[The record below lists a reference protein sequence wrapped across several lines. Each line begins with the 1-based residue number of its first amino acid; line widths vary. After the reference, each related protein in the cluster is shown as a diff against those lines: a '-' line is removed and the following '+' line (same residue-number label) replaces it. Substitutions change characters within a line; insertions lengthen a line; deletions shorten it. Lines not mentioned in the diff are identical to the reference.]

1 MEPKNSLAKI
11 SSQADGKIKME
22 ESFSPLL
29 VKPAVTGPILSTPG
43 IRSLSDCK
51 LLDANLAMH
60 IKEEKEE
67 VVMGFDESLVTSTQE
82 LDKKVKIELEMRENL
97 TAGIGDFKNLKSE
110 IDTEVSHAVP
120 GKAGDVCLKVEE
132 GSTLKEN
139 QFEETMEALDLSLPK
154 KRERSF
160 KGRYVWL
167 TGDDAANESSLVME
181 VDEIEEIRTEPEVEE
196 DDDSSCEFG
205 EMQWGDIHA
214 SNFVSLSA
222 PLDEATAEDV
232 LLIDIEG
239 VPYTLTPDGT
249 KVPQLDPEDQTE
261 QPDSTLAAGKDQPPS
276 SSPALTE
283 VVHSQPNLSHSSIL
297 SDNKLSCTTS
307 ARETSVSLQQA
318 AVKSI
323 PVLSNLSQ
331 LAVLP
336 ALSSL
341 PSQPIQVIA
350 NSTSNTPILLL
361 PSSQLQATSSSSPG
375 EANAG
380 LMALSLP
387 LTLAQNAQSSPMFL
401 VLSSLP
407 VSSTQTAVTQLPV
420 LDASSGQLSQ
430 ISSVSSVT
438 LPLTASLPSVRS
450 AVMASNSPVV
460 NVLVPESQGS
470 AISGSNKLASPSPVP
485 VTVSP
490 GGASNVSSTS
500 HSRHIDS
507 DKSDSWTPKSFREA
521 LLNTSAE
528 SRTVHPPD
536 THPQKPE
543 VPATS
548 CSSPSNPG
556 PVSPQ
561 VTSDL
566 SEPQSPKGHLL
577 PKPEP
582 EPVPISEHASDS
594 VSSQD
599 EQLVSSSSP
608 TPPVSPPLVQIYP
621 AGQQKYSPPSPTGG
635 NRRVLYCRYCPRVFY
650 YLSDLERHS
659 ITHSQSKPH
668 VCPLC
673 GKAFKRSSHLERH
686 KHIHTGQR
694 NFVCSICSKRFREAG
709 ELLRHQRV
717 HTGEKPFQCS
727 LCHMRFA
734 ERNTLRRH
742 TKRKHQGREQEAM
755 EAEGGRGGTA
765 ASQALV
771 LVQQEESAE
780 WYSSTVP
787 EQDSDSEQDGEG
799 EGEGD

>member
-1 MEPKNSLAKI
+1 MEPMNSLAKI
-11 SSQADGKIKME
+11 SNPAVQNTGME
-22 ESFSPLL
+22 EGFSATL
-29 VKPAVTGPILSTPG
+29 VKPPVSGAKRSTQG
-43 IRSLSDCK
+43 MRSSSDSK
-51 LLDANLAMH
+51 LLDVNLSMH

-67 VVMGFDESLVTSTQE
+67 VMVGFDDTLVTSTQE
-82 LDKKVKIELEMRENL
+82 LDKKVKIEPVTKENL
-97 TAGIGDFKNLKSE
+97 MAGTGDQKNLATE
-110 IDTEVSHAVP
+110 TDTEVSHLFLAK
-120 GKAGDVCLKVEE
+120 GGDICFKVED
-132 GSTLKEN
+132 GNIVKEN
-139 QFEETMEALDLSLPK
+139 PFEETMEALDLSLPK
-154 KRERSF
+154 KRDRSF
-160 KGRYVWL
+160 RSRCVWI

-181 VDEIEEIRTEPEVEE
+181 VDEIEDIRTEPEVEE
-196 DDDSSCEFG
+196 DDYSSCELG
-205 EMQWGDIHA
+205 EMQWG
-214 SNFVSLSA
+214 NFQATDLASLSA
-222 PLDEATAEDV
+222 PLDEANAEDM

-249 KVPQLDPEDQTE
+249 KVPQMDPEEQAD
-261 QPDSTLAAGKDQPPS
+261 QPDSTLTADQDQPCS
-276 SSPALTE
+276 SSTLTE
-283 VVHSQPNLSHSSIL
+283 AVLSEQNLSHGSVL
-297 SDNKLSCTTS
+297 SNNLSCTTLATS
-307 ARETSVSLQQA
+307 ASFQNI
-318 AVKSI
+318 AVKSS
-323 PVLSNLSQ
+323 PVISNLSQ
-331 LAVLP
+331 LSMLP

-341 PSQPIQVIA
+341 SSQPIQVIA

-361 PSSQLQATSSSSPG
+361 PSSQLQTASSSGSG

-387 LTLAQNAQSSPMFL
+387 LTLAQNTQSSPMFL

-407 VSSTQTAVTQLPV
+407 VSSTQTSVTQLP
-420 LDASSGQLSQ
+420 LLNASSGQLSQ
-430 ISSVSSVT
+430 ISSVSSVA

-450 AVMASNSPVV
+450 GVMASNPPVV
-460 NVLVPESQGS
+460 DLLVPESQCS
-470 AISGSNKLASPSPVP
+470 TASGSNTLASPSPVP
-485 VTVSP
+485 GTVLP
-490 GGASNVSSTS
+490 AGASNVSSTS
-500 HSRHIDS
+500 HSRHLDS

-521 LLNTSAE
+521 LLRPTYSPEN
-528 SRTVHPPD
+528 RTEHPPD
-536 THPQKPE
+536 TQTKSSE

-548 CSSPSNPG
+548 CPSPSNPG
-556 PVSPQ
+556 PTSPL

-566 SEPQSPKGHLL
+566 SEEPQSPKGKLL

-582 EPVPISEHASDS
+582 EPVPISENASDS

-608 TPPVSPPLVQIYP
+608 TPPISPSIVGMYP
-621 AGQQKYSPPSPTGG
+621 ANQPVVSPPSPSSCA
-635 NRRVLYCRYCPRVFY
+635 RRVLYCRYCPRIFY

-742 TKRKHQGREQEAM
+742 TKRKHQGREHEAM
-755 EAEGGRGGTA
+755 EVDGGRVGT

-787 EQDSDSEQDGEG
+787 EQDSDSELDGD
-799 EGEGD
+799 GDGDVE